1 MSQNI
6 KLQIIDFNK
15 EIERL
20 SRERDATAEYLKF
33 KVISEEW
40 TEVMILASTLN
51 EIDSKLNTYKALIQ

>member
-1 MSQNI
+1 MS
-6 KLQIIDFNK
+6 KEVQIIDFNK

-20 SRERDATAEYLKF
+20 SRERDATSAYLKY
-33 KVISEEW
+33 KVIAEEW